1 MKMALSL
8 FVIKESEGMNR
19 TAFGTVEGREA
30 QLYSF
35 SNANGMEMTVCDY
48 GAHLVSVKVP
58 AGDGSR
64 KDMVLGYDDAAGYVT
79 DPCHLGATIG
89 RNGNRIANAAFELN
103 GVKYQLAANENGNNL
118 HSGPDGYE
126 YRFWEVKEVT
136 DQAITLHLDSP
147 DKDQGF
153 PGNFAVDVTY
163 TLTDDNQ
170 VAIHYCGTCD
180 ADTVANM
187 TNHSYF
193 NLNGHDSGDVLNHTV
208 CLKAGH
214 FSPVADSKSIP
225 TGEHAPVAGTPMD
238 FTKEKTIGQEIGA
251 DFEQLKLTGGYDH
264 NFIIDK
270 TEDGQ
275 QLFAIVKGDQTG
287 IVMEAYTDLPAFQFY
302 TGNFIDNVKGK
313 EGAVYTNRTGFCL
326 ESQYIPNAI
335 NEEKEEKPVLKAGE
349 TYDTTT
355 TYKFIF

>member
-1 MKMALSL
+1 MALL
-8 FVIKESEGMNR
+8 FIVIRRVKGMNR

-35 SNANGMEMTVCDY
+35 VNAGGMEMTVCDY

-58 AGDGSR
+58 AKDGSK
-64 KDMVLGYDDAAGYVT
+64 KDVVLGYGDVSGYVT

-103 GVKYQLAANENGNNL
+103 GVRYQLAANENGSSL

-126 YRFWEVKEVT
+126 YRFWEVKEVK

-153 PGNFAVDVTY
+153 PGNFSVDVTY
-163 TLTDDNQ
+163 TLTDDNE
-170 VAIHYCGTCD
+170 VSIHYCGTCD

-193 NLNGHDSGDVLNHTV
+193 NLNGHDSGDVLEHTV
-208 CLKAGH
+208 CLKASH
-214 FSPVADSKSIP
+214 FSPVIDSRSIP
-225 TGEHAPVAGTPMD
+225 TGEHAPVSGTPMD
-238 FTKEKTIGQEIGA
+238 FTEEKTIGREISA

-264 NFIIDK
+264 NFILDR
-270 TEDGQ
+270 TGEGP
-275 QLFAIVKGDQTG
+275 QLFAAVKGDQTG

-302 TGNFIDNVKGK
+302 TGNFVDHVKGK
-313 EGAVYTNRTGFCL
+313 DGAVYEKRSGFCL
-326 ESQYIPNAI
+326 ESQYIPNAV
-335 NEEKEEKPVLKAGE
+335 NEEKEEKPILKAGE
-349 TYDTTT
+349 IYDTTT
-355 TYKFIF
+355 MYKFIYE